1 MLIDFTVSVG
11 FHVTPSLKSGAKLLS
26 FFLIGVILLRNYHFN
41 GKKMDLPLP
50 KPSKQWQK
58 NRESAFLIDKMPI
71 HEAKMWQFSQITIY
85 HPIGDYSNT

>member
-41 GKKMDLPLP
+41 GKK
-50 KPSKQWQK
+50 
-58 NRESAFLIDKMPI
+58 NGFAV
-71 HEAKMWQFSQITIY
+71 AKTVKTVAKKSR
-85 HPIGDYSNT
+85 IGVFD